1 MQLVVSP
8 IVVCPPHLKSPLS
21 TTHGKQ
27 EAVCNP
33 LKLEYARLSLTG
45 TVGGG
50 ISKASLD
57 GVSFHC
63 APSFYFLHYFR
74 IIFSFDF
81 YIFKSF
87 LGHSDQ
93 NTFFFFSLA
102 TSSCVRVSLFPPSSG
117 KRSKKNQ
124 RGWFVDDFTVTCAHG
139 FYSTKT
145 TRRSRSNP
153 RFCFGLY
160 LFFVFFLLSCPSRV
174 DAVIIRS
181 SLGECNKKENLAGF
195 LFQRERHKGWGI
207 RRCVWTHG
215 CWHRQALVVEAYR
228 PGLQERHR
236 GGFPAGT
243 CCARIS
249 CTGSTDAVIYLLV
262 MQM

>member
-21 TTHGKQ
+21 NTHGKQ

-93 NTFFFFSLA
+93 NTFSSSLLPHLPACVSLYFHTRAESEAKKIKGGGLWTILRLHARMASIRQKQQGGRVRIPASALVYTFFS
-102 TSSCVRVSLFPPSSG
+102 SSCCSHVLLVWMQLLYVLHWASVT
-117 KRSKKNQ
+117 KR
-124 RGWFVDDFTVTCAHG
+124 RIW
-139 FYSTKT
+139 
-145 TRRSRSNP
+145 
-153 RFCFGLY
+153 
-160 LFFVFFLLSCPSRV
+160 
-174 DAVIIRS
+174 
-181 SLGECNKKENLAGF
+181 LASYF
-195 LFQRERHKGWGI
+195 RERE
-207 RRCVWTHG
+207 T
-215 CWHRQALVVEAYR
+215 
-228 PGLQERHR
+228 
-236 GGFPAGT
+236 
-243 CCARIS
+243 
-249 CTGSTDAVIYLLV
+249 
-262 MQM
+262 

>member
-93 NTFFFFSLA
+93 NTFSSSLLPHLPA
-102 TSSCVRVSLFPPSSG
+102 CVSLYFHPRAESEA
-117 KRSKKNQ
+117 KKIK
-124 RGWFVDDFTVTCAHG
+124 GG
-139 FYSTKT
+139 
-145 TRRSRSNP
+145 
-153 RFCFGLY
+153 GLWTI
-160 LFFVFFLLSCPSRV
+160 LRLHARMASIRQKQQGGRV
-174 DAVIIRS
+174 
-181 SLGECNKKENLAGF
+181 
-195 LFQRERHKGWGI
+195 
-207 RRCVWTHG
+207 
-215 CWHRQALVVEAYR
+215 
-228 PGLQERHR
+228 
-236 GGFPAGT
+236 
-243 CCARIS
+243 
-249 CTGSTDAVIYLLV
+249 
-262 MQM
+262 